1 MGEAGDLDSIAA
13 ELYAGSPDEF
23 IAARNA
29 RAKDV
34 GDPALSAA
42 VRALRKPSV
51 AAWVVN
57 LFARERSARLGQ
69 ALQLASEL
77 REAQDDLDAA
87 TLSQLGRQRRALTGQ
102 LAAEAVSLATARGG
116 RVTDATLEAV
126 RQTISAAFFDPEAA
140 AAVASGRLVR
150 DIEPTGSFDPGAV
163 VAGGRPDA
171 PVAPVAPKPAADEV
185 AARRARRDAERA
197 LREAE
202 QAHDRAGRAE
212 RRAEDDLRAA
222 EERVDELTERIS
234 ELEQELER
242 TRQEA
247 TQAKTDAR
255 AAAERRRQT
264 GAESA
269 ATADGV
275 DQARQALAEL

>member
-29 RAKDV
+29 RAKDI

-116 RVTDATLEAV
+116 RVTDATLESV

-171 PVAPVAPKPAADEV
+171 PVAPKPAADEV

-202 QAHDRAGRAE
+202 RAH
-212 RRAEDDLRAA
+212 
-222 EERVDELTERIS
+222 
-234 ELEQELER
+234 
-242 TRQEA
+242 
-247 TQAKTDAR
+247 
-255 AAAERRRQT
+255 T
-264 GAESA
+264 GAERA
-269 ATADGV
+269 ARRANEEAHEIDERI
-275 DQARQALAEL
+275 DQL

>member
-23 IAARNA
+23 IAARNV

-69 ALQLASEL
+69 VLQLASEL
-77 REAQDDLDAA
+77 REAQNDLDAA

-116 RVTDATLEAV
+116 RVTHATLEAV

-150 DIEPTGSFDPGAV
+150 DIEPTGSFDAGAV
-163 VAGGRPDA
+163 VAGGRPD
-171 PVAPVAPKPAADEV
+171 APVAPKPAADEV

-202 QAHDRAGRAE
+202 QAHAGAE
-212 RRAEDDLRAA
+212 RAARRAD
-222 EERVDELTERIS
+222 EEAHEIDERIDQLTQRIS
-234 ELEQELER
+234 ELEDELQHAR
-242 TRQEA
+242 HDATR
-247 TQAKTDAR
+247 AKTDAR
-255 AAAERRRQT
+255 AATDRRRQAA
-264 GAESA
+264 AEREA
-269 ATADGV
+269 AADAV
-275 DQARQALAEL
+275 ARAREALDQL

>member
-69 ALQLASEL
+69 VLQLASEL

-116 RVTDATLEAV
+116 RVTDAALEAV

-171 PVAPVAPKPAADEV
+171 PVAPKPAADEV

-202 QAHDRAGRAE
+202 QAHAGAE
-212 RRAEDDLRAA
+212 RAVRRAD
-222 EERVDELTERIS
+222 EEAHEIDERIDQLTQRIS
-234 ELEQELER
+234 ELEDELQHAR
-242 TRQEA
+242 HDATR
-247 TQAKTDAR
+247 AKTDAR
-255 AAAERRRQT
+255 AAADRRRQAA
-264 GAESA
+264 AEREA
-269 ATADGV
+269 AADAV
-275 DQARQALAEL
+275 ARAREALDQL

>member
-1 MGEAGDLDSIAA
+1 MGEAGDLERIAA

-23 IAARNA
+23 IASRNA
-29 RAKDV
+29 HAKDV
-34 GDPALSAA
+34 GDPALAAA

-126 RQTISAAFFDPEAA
+126 RQTISAAFFDPGAA

-171 PVAPVAPKPAADEV
+171 PVAPKPAADEV
-185 AARRARRDAERA
+185 AARRARRDAERV

-202 QAHDRAGRAE
+202 QAHAGAERAA
-212 RRAEDDLRAA
+212 RRAEDDLHAA

-234 ELEQELER
+234 ELEKEIER

-247 TQAKTDAR
+247 TQARTDAR

-264 GAESA
+264 GAETA
-269 ATADGV
+269 AAADSV
-275 DQARQALAEL
+275 EKARQALAEL

>member
-34 GDPALSAA
+34 GEPALSAA

-171 PVAPVAPKPAADEV
+171 PVAPKPAADEV

-202 QAHDRAGRAE
+202 QAHTGAE
-212 RRAEDDLRAA
+212 RAARRAN
-222 EERVDELTERIS
+222 EEAHEIDERIDQLTQRIS
-234 ELEQELER
+234 ELEDELQHAR
-242 TRQEA
+242 HDA

-255 AAAERRRQT
+255 AAADRRRQAA
-264 GAESA
+264 AEREA
-269 ATADGV
+269 AADAV
-275 DQARQALAEL
+275 ARAREALDQL